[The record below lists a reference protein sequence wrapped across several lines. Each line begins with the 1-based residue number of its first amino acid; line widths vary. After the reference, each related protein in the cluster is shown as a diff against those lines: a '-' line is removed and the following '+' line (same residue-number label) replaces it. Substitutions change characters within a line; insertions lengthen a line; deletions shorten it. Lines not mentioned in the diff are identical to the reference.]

1 MRGTRARR
9 GHSGH
14 GIGIIPAYAGNTN
27 VWPFAAFLH
36 RDHPRVCG
44 EHSSSVWAE
53 APSPG
58 SSPRMRG
65 TPFMS
70 SIVYIFT
77 GIIPAYAG
85 NTKAEAW
92 RALRRRDH
100 PRVCGEHSIRP
111 AKLTGDLG
119 SSPRMRGT
127 LLGFLVG
134 QEHCGIIPAYAGNT
148 VGSGRWPDRCWDH
161 PRVCGEH
168 PPTVCQGVSGLG
180 SSPRMRGTPEENVVV
195 LNNGGIIPAYAGNT
209 LSIFPS
215 NAFKRDHPRVCGEHE
230 VVTNY
235 ADAAKGSS
243 PRMRG
248 TQKHP
253 RGTVGAEGIIP
264 AYAGN
269 TSNCHMGRALAR
281 DHPRVCGEHRQGG
294 KYGTNG
300 IGSSPRMRGT
310 PSRPSWA

>member
-1 MRGTRARR
+1 MMLPAVSAAGIIPAYAGNTLDVHWSSPFVRDHPRVCGEHVRDWRGGVRLGGSSPRMRGTRARR

-53 APSPG
+53 APSP
-58 SSPRMRG
+58 
-65 TPFMS
+65 
-70 SIVYIFT
+70 
-77 GIIPAYAG
+77 
-85 NTKAEAW
+85 
-92 RALRRRDH
+92 
-100 PRVCGEHSIRP
+100 
-111 AKLTGDLG
+111 G

-269 TSNCHMGRALAR
+269 TR
-281 DHPRVCGEHRQGG
+281 
-294 KYGTNG
+294 
-300 IGSSPRMRGT
+300 
-310 PSRPSWA
+310 

>member
-1 MRGTRARR
+1 MRGTPLDRVD
-9 GHSGH
+9 GQTDV
-14 GIGIIPAYAGNTN
+14 GIIPAYAGNT
-27 VWPFAAFLH
+27 PQRSAKALAA
-36 RDHPRVCG
+36 
-44 EHSSSVWAE
+44 
-53 APSPG
+53 
-58 SSPRMRG
+58 
-65 TPFMS
+65 
-70 SIVYIFT
+70 
-77 GIIPAYAG
+77 
-85 NTKAEAW
+85 
-92 RALRRRDH
+92 
-100 PRVCGEHSIRP
+100 
-111 AKLTGDLG
+111 
-119 SSPRMRGT
+119 
-127 LLGFLVG
+127 
-134 QEHCGIIPAYAGNT
+134 
-148 VGSGRWPDRCWDH
+148 WDH

-168 PPTVCQGVSGLG
+168 DAEMPTELLKLG